1 MQQMR
6 IGKANISAGLL
17 FLAAFMAFGFFLI
30 YVRHGGYSIGAHFEA
45 RLAHVHG
52 ALFAFLNIVLG
63 YLLMQLPVAAVTARA
78 VSWLALAGMLMPL
91 TILAEAAFGAA
102 PMALVLIGAA
112 AMTLAV
118 ATLGV
123 AVARLRP

>member
-1 MQQMR
+1 MHT
-6 IGKANISAGLL
+6 GKANISAGLL
-17 FLAAFMAFGFFLI
+17 FLAGFMVFGFYLI
-30 YVRHGGYSIGAHFEA
+30 YVRHGGNSIAEHFEA

-63 YLLMQLPVAAVTARA
+63 YLLMQLRVPVAMARG

-91 TILAEAAFGAA
+91 TILAEAAFGSA

-112 AMTLAV
+112 AMTTAV
-118 ATLGV
+118 TLLGV
-123 AVARLRP
+123 AVARLRT

>member
-1 MQQMR
+1 MR
-6 IGKANISAGLL
+6 TGKANVSAGLL
-17 FLAAFMAFGFFLI
+17 FLAGFMAFGFYLI
-30 YVRHGGYSIGAHFEA
+30 YVRHGGSALGEHFEA

-63 YLLMQLPVAAVTARA
+63 YLLMHLRVPAAMARV

-91 TILAEAAFGAA
+91 AILAEAALGSA

-112 AMTLAV
+112 AMTAAV
-118 ATLGV
+118 ALLGV
-123 AVARLRP
+123 AVARLPA